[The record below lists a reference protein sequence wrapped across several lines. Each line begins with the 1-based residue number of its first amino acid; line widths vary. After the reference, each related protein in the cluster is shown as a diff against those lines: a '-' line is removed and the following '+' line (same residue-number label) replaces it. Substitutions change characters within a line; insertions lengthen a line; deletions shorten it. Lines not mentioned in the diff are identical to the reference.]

1 MGTLIERD
9 RAFLLLLKN
18 PANLSDEELE
28 RLISHVREL
37 DIYLRALLVE
47 ALPGIEVEKRYRAR
61 RKELEKLSTEE
72 LVERARRNAEA
83 ERMARWREIEE
94 DDDYDPRPDSGPS
107 PAQKDSETYIVAEI
121 LRERGVGW

>member
-37 DIYLRALLVE
+37 DIDLRALLVE

-61 RKELEKLSTEE
+61 
-72 LVERARRNAEA
+72 
-83 ERMARWREIEE
+83 
-94 DDDYDPRPDSGPS
+94 
-107 PAQKDSETYIVAEI
+107 
-121 LRERGVGW
+121 